1 MKQRYERILFHAK
14 QLLPCLACIFLLL
27 LIIKQLALDTWLAA
41 IYRSFLP
48 ILSGV
53 LLAFFLQP
61 IIDRVQQKFSLK
73 VSVMLV
79 YIGLL
84 AILGAFL
91 AVLLPLLYQQALELA
106 QLVPRWLQQLE
117 GFLKQHHIAYD
128 NLNTLKQNYMQ
139 EGYIIAIDSA
149 KSVIDTLTDYGIAY
163 IIAFF
168 ISIDMDFW
176 KRTAKK
182 IVPNVTR
189 VATFYHTL
197 SNIIYQYLAVSGLS

>member
-14 QLLPCLACIFLLL
+14 QLLPSLACIFLLL

-41 IYRSFLP
+41 IYRSFLT

-106 QLVPRWLQQLE
+106 QLVQRWLQQL
-117 GFLKQHHIAYD
+117 
-128 NLNTLKQNYMQ
+128 
-139 EGYIIAIDSA
+139 
-149 KSVIDTLTDYGIAY
+149 
-163 IIAFF
+163 
-168 ISIDMDFW
+168 
-176 KRTAKK
+176 
-182 IVPNVTR
+182 
-189 VATFYHTL
+189 
-197 SNIIYQYLAVSGLS
+197 